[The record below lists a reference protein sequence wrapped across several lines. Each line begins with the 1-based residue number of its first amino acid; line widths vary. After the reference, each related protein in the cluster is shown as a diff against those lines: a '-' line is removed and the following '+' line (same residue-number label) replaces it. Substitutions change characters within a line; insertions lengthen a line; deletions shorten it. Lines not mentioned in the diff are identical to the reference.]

1 MTAGTTSI
9 RAVPEGVELR
19 NGGNRIIIYRHQIS
33 AFTQYANSW
42 AEQLQQQQAEEEAE

>member
-19 NGGNRIIIYRHQIS
+19 NGGNRITIYRHQIIP
-33 AFTQYANSW
+33 FCDYAIDW
-42 AEQLQQQQAEEEAE
+42 AETLERQAEQEAE